1 LKTNTMNLSDKKSRD
16 WSHWL
21 HASRIIFNRYQK
33 FLFNG
38 FGIYLTLALALVG
51 GSIVINNN
59 LESAVQNTIL
69 VDIRPLFSP
78 ALIMVILTSTYLAM
92 AISISISK
100 ENDKGTLEVL
110 MYGPVNYKS
119 FLSGVFTAFI
129 VTYLIGLLVF
139 TFWANITIW
148 LSHLE
153 FSFDIYLLLLV
164 SVITAGSMISYGIFI
179 AALGGKTRMT
189 IIYLILFIVL
199 MVGIQIAD
207 YIVSTLLLTTSATGI
222 DEFAILRDFLSSI
235 SKFLVY
241 FSPFSL
247 FQLMMDDI
255 VNGSMGSFVI
265 HVSITLGQIV
275 LLLLFSYLL
284 FKKEGVH

>member
-1 LKTNTMNLSDKKSRD
+1 MKTNITKSSNKISRD
-16 WSHWL
+16 WSHGF
-21 HASRIIFNRYQK
+21 HGSRIIFKRYQK

-38 FGIYLTLALALVG
+38 FGIYLTMALALIG
-51 GSIVINNN
+51 GSIVINND

-110 MYGPVNYKS
+110 MYGPMNYRS
-119 FLSGVFTAFI
+119 YLFGVFSAFI
-129 VTYLIGLLVF
+129 VTYLVGLLVF
-139 TFWANITIW
+139 TFWANIAIW

-189 IIYLILFIVL
+189 IIYFILFIVL

-207 YIVSTLLLTTSATGI
+207 YVISTLLITTSSTAI
-222 DEFAILRDFLSSI
+222 DEFAILRNVLEGV
-235 SKFLVY
+235 SKFMVY

-255 VNGSMGSFVI
+255 INGSMGSFAI
-265 HVSITLGQIV
+265 HIAITVGQIV